1 MLILME
7 EKFLIDKETLKAIAV
22 DTRMNILKLLS
33 KKKYTLTDISDMLG
47 LGNSTVSE
55 HMEHL
60 AKAGLVEKEETDR
73 KWKYYSLTLKGRRFV
88 EPRAITVLFMFG
100 LSAIAAIGYA
110 VWFAKKFL
118 FIAQEQPMLAAES
131 MTKAAPGAMTQAPEE
146 GQLVMGAAQEAHRT
160 LLENFV
166 SNPALML
173 IILIILVSASAF
185 LLGYYLKKK
194 VIIVQQRE
202 RK

>member
-1 MLILME
+1 ME

-22 DTRMNILKLLS
+22 DTRLNILKLLS
-33 KKKYTLTDISDMLG
+33 KKKYTLTDISNMLG

-55 HMEHL
+55 HLEHL

-110 VWFAKKFL
+110 IWFAKKFL
-118 FIAQEQPMLAAES
+118 FIAQQPMLAAKGLMATSES
-131 MTKAAPGAMTQAPEE
+131 AADNMAVQAAPEAQRAVAEN
-146 GQLVMGAAQEAHRT
+146 AA
-160 LLENFV
+160 
-166 SNPALML
+166 SNPIVML
-173 IILIILVSASAF
+173 VVLIILVGVSAF

-194 VIIVQQRE
+194 VIIVQQKE